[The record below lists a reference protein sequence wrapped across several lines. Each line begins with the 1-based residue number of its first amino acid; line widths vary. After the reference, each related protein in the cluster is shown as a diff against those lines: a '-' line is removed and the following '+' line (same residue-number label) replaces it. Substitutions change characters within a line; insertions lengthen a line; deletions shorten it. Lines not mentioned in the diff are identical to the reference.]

1 MLNYFL
7 GRLFISSPLVWWV
20 FFIMF
25 LQLLNI
31 SLLFHFAYIA
41 VFGVPFL
48 QTGISWFLLIVES
61 APCEWGWTNGL
72 LRFPG

>member
-1 MLNYFL
+1 
-7 GRLFISSPLVWWV
+7 
-20 FFIMF
+20 MF